1 MREHRDQLALVCL
14 ASVSHHKNTSFRLW
28 TRLTP
33 GRGPILSHR
42 DQSLGNWCWI
52 SSWGKQMKTHSIKLA
67 LKSSLYFKV
76 GRSRNLS
83 SWPRWGCFPCLSL
96 SCGCSHPMH
105 KTQHRE
111 WCCTDIPCA
120 TAGRNSHW
128 DYSHSAALQHSARL
142 PSQGC
147 PAHSQLGAD
156 LPQQVVLSPPLEHE
170 MFFSPTS
177 VTPAG
182 RWLL

>member
-52 SSWGKQMKTHSIKLA
+52 SSWGKQMKRHSIKLA
-67 LKSSLYFKV
+67 LESSLYFKV

-105 KTQHRE
+105 ETEHRE

-120 TAGRNSHW
+120 RTGRNSHW
-128 DYSHSAALQHSARL
+128 DYSTQLHFSTQPAFLPRGAR
-142 PSQGC
+142 
-147 PAHSQLGAD
+147 
-156 LPQQVVLSPPLEHE
+156 
-170 MFFSPTS
+170 PTAS
-177 VTPAG
+177 WGPTCHNKLFCH
-182 RWLL
+182 LL

>member
-1 MREHRDQLALVCL
+1 MREHRDQLALVWL

-42 DQSLGNWCWI
+42 DQSLGNWCLI

-67 LKSSLYFKV
+67 LESSLYFKV

-96 SCGCSHPMH
+96 CCGCSHPMH
-105 KTQHRE
+105 ETEHRD

-120 TAGRNSHW
+120 RTGRNSHW
-128 DYSHSAALQHSARL
+128 DYSTQLHFSTQPAFLPRGAL
-142 PSQGC
+142 
-147 PAHSQLGAD
+147 
-156 LPQQVVLSPPLEHE
+156 
-170 MFFSPTS
+170 PTAS
-177 VTPAG
+177 WGPTCHNKLFCH
-182 RWLL
+182 LL